1 MNLISKLKLQA
12 PQQSHS
18 TESSDTRPTTA
29 NAETRE
35 SDAMS
40 SSSSSAA
47 ITANEETEEGIN
59 GIDYLNTEDD
69 EDDDQNDPSFEE
81 LQWQHEADI
90 VEPGEGASDSWRPPK
105 KNMMTNF
112 KDLNVGLAQT
122 MSKTQSRLSWFKLT
136 ERGNSMQ
143 KN

>member
-12 PQQSHS
+12 PQQFPARKAA
-18 TESSDTRPTTA
+18 TLTPTTA

-90 VEPGEGASDSWRPPK
+90 VEPGEGASDS
-105 KNMMTNF
+105 
-112 KDLNVGLAQT
+112 
-122 MSKTQSRLSWFKLT
+122 
-136 ERGNSMQ
+136 
-143 KN
+143 